1 MTIRRTEVNDAY
13 ELMSCYVWILICI
26 FWRFI
31 GGCNVRKRVDAFSLG
46 VCSFLFSIGVVD
58 RLKVEQ
64 RSLGSFL
71 VF

>member
-26 FWRFI
+26 VWRFI
-31 GGCNVRKRVDAFSLG
+31 GGCNVRKRVDAFSSG
-46 VCSFLFSIGVVD
+46 GCSFLFSIGVVD